1 VKASQVGSNTVTANR
16 VLDHFGYL
24 YNFNGYIT
32 AKYEGLIPSNF
43 PTKEDFRQVNE
54 QMAYHRKNG
63 DPDGMVPL
71 LMREKGKMEKQVKAV
86 QKEWMRQ
93 Q

>member
-1 VKASQVGSNTVTANR
+1 MKASQVGSNTVTANR

-24 YNFNGYIT
+24 YNFNGYVR
-32 AKYEGLIPSNF
+32 AKYDGLIPEGF
-43 PTKEDFRQVNE
+43 PTRDDYRRINE